1 MRSAAPSGQVEV
13 LDRFAVRESH
23 GLAPDRVGSFSM
35 RQGPDAERALATTS
49 RLLRQRGY
57 RNRTIEVYVQWLR
70 RFLCTHPDIP
80 VEDLTRRHVEQFL
93 SVLTD
98 QRRLAPK
105 SRNQAASALSFFFRE
120 VLGRDD
126 LAGMPRARE
135 PQRIPTVLSHGQVRL
150 VLGHL
155 SGKYRLLGSLMYG
168 TGARLTE
175 CHQLRVKDIDFDLL
189 QIAIR
194 DGKGAKD
201 RWVMLPERLGPAL
214 RRQVSRVKEMHQ
226 EDRRRGGGWSQ
237 LPGALDR
244 KDPRA
249 GYDLAWQF
257 LFPASR
263 WSSDPATSREGRY
276 HLNPSAMQRRM
287 KEAARASGITKPVTC
302 HTLRRSFA
310 TEMLRAGYDARSV
323 QKLMGHKDIRTTMI
337 YVQAITDAGLGT
349 RSPLD
354 RPEDGD

>member
-1 MRSAAPSGQVEV
+1 MYAR
-13 LDRFAVRESH
+13 
-23 GLAPDRVGSFSM
+23 
-35 RQGPDAERALATTS
+35 
-49 RLLRQRGY
+49 
-57 RNRTIEVYVQWLR
+57 WLR
-70 RFLCTHPDIP
+70 RLTDAHPGIP
-80 VEDLTRRHVEQFL
+80 VEDLGRRHVEQFL

-126 LAGMPRARE
+126 LVGMPRARE

-150 VLGHL
+150 VLSHL

-214 RRQVSRVKEMHQ
+214 HRQVSRAKRLHE
-226 EDRRRGGGWSQ
+226 EDRRRGGGWVQ
-237 LPGALDR
+237 LPGALHR
-244 KDPRA
+244 KDPHA
-249 GYDLAWQF
+249 GYDLGWQF
-257 LFPASR
+257 LFPATR
-263 WSSDPATSREGRY
+263 WSHDPATRRKGRY
-276 HLNPSAMQRRM
+276 HLNTTAMQRRM

-310 TEMLRAGYDARSV
+310 TQMLRAGYDARSV
-323 QKLMGHKDIRTTMI
+323 QRLMGHKDIRTTMI
-337 YVQAITDAGLGT
+337 YVQAITDAGLGM

-354 RPEDGD
+354 RPEDRD

>member
-1 MRSAAPSGQVEV
+1 MRTI
-13 LDRFAVRESH
+13 
-23 GLAPDRVGSFSM
+23 PDL
-35 RQGPDAERALATTS
+35 ERALVNS
-49 RLLRQRGY
+49 RRLLRLRGY
-57 RNRTIEVYVQWLR
+57 QNRTVDVYAGWLR
-70 RFLCTHPDIP
+70 RFAEAHPDTA
-80 VEDLTRRHVEQFL
+80 VKDLTRRHVEEFL
-93 SVLTD
+93 SVLTE

-105 SRNQAASALSFFFRE
+105 TRNQAASALAFFFRE

-126 LAGMPRARE
+126 LEGMPRARE

-175 CHQLRVKDIDFDLL
+175 SHQLRVKDIDFDLL

-201 RWVMLPERLGPAL
+201 RWVMLPERLGSAL
-214 RRQVSRVKEMHQ
+214 HRQVSRAKGLHQ
-226 EDRRRGGGWSQ
+226 EDRRRGGGWAQ
-237 LPGALDR
+237 LPGALHR
-244 KDPRA
+244 KDPHA
-249 GYDLAWQF
+249 GYDLGWQF

-263 WSSDPATSREGRY
+263 WSRDPATTRKGRY
-276 HLNPSAMQRRM
+276 HLNPTAMQRQM
-287 KEAARASGITKPVTC
+287 KVAARSSGITKPVTC

-310 TEMLRAGYDARSV
+310 TQMLRSGYDVRSV

-337 YVQAITDAGLGT
+337 YVQAITDAGLGM

-354 RPEDGD
+354 RPEDRD

>member
-1 MRSAAPSGQVEV
+1 MRTNTD
-13 LDRFAVRESH
+13 L
-23 GLAPDRVGSFSM
+23 
-35 RQGPDAERALATTS
+35 ERALVNT
-49 RLLRQRGY
+49 RLLLRLRGY
-57 RNRTIEVYVQWLR
+57 RNRTVDVYAGWLR
-70 RFLCTHPDIP
+70 RFADAHPDTA
-80 VEDLTRRHVEQFL
+80 VKDLTRRHVEEFL

-98 QRRLAPK
+98 QQRLAPK
-105 SRNQAASALSFFFRE
+105 SRNQAASALAFFFRE
-120 VLGRDD
+120 VLGRED
-126 LAGMPRARE
+126 LEGMPRARE

-150 VLGHL
+150 VLSHL

-175 CHQLRVKDIDFDLL
+175 SHQLRVKDIDFDLL

-214 RRQVSRVKEMHQ
+214 HRQVSRAEGLHE
-226 EDRRRGGGWSQ
+226 EDRRRGGGWAQ
-237 LPGALDR
+237 LPGALHR
-244 KDPRA
+244 KDPHA
-249 GYDLAWQF
+249 GYDLGWQF

-263 WSSDPATSREGRY
+263 WSRDPATTRKGRY
-276 HLNPSAMQRRM
+276 HLNPTAMQRQM
-287 KEAARASGITKPVTC
+287 KVAARSSGITKPVTC

-310 TEMLRAGYDARSV
+310 TQMLRSGYDVRSV
-323 QKLMGHKDIRTTMI
+323 QKLMGHRDIRTTMI
-337 YVQAITDAGLGT
+337 YVQAITDAGLGM

>member
-1 MRSAAPSGQVEV
+1 MANHKSEAGLSLEAIERPLLRRCRIASLSQGPMVWPRIGWNRSACAKDPMPSEPSPP
-13 LDRFAVRESH
+13 LPASCDRGV
-23 GLAPDRVGSFSM
+23 
-35 RQGPDAERALATTS
+35 T
-49 RLLRQRGY
+49 
-57 RNRTIEVYVQWLR
+57 
-70 RFLCTHPDIP
+70 
-80 VEDLTRRHVEQFL
+80 
-93 SVLTD
+93 
-98 QRRLAPK
+98 
-105 SRNQAASALSFFFRE
+105 
-120 VLGRDD
+120 
-126 LAGMPRARE
+126 

-189 QIAIR
+189 QIGIR

-276 HLNPSAMQRRM
+276 HLNPTAMQRRM

-337 YVQAITDAGLGT
+337 YVQAITDAGLGM

>member
-1 MRSAAPSGQVEV
+1 MRPAPHVE
-13 LDRFAVRESH
+13 L
-23 GLAPDRVGSFSM
+23 
-35 RQGPDAERALATTS
+35 ALATTG

-57 RNRTIEVYVQWLR
+57 RNRTIEVYVGWLR
-70 RFLCTHPDIP
+70 RFADAHPGIP
-80 VEDLTRRHVEQFL
+80 VEDLTRRHVEGFL
-93 SVLTD
+93 SLLTD

-105 SRNQAASALSFFFRE
+105 TRNQAASALSFFFRE

-135 PQRIPTVLSHGQVRL
+135 PQHIPTVLSHGQVRL
-150 VLGHL
+150 VLSHL

-168 TGARLTE
+168 TGARLSE
-175 CHQLRVKDIDFDLL
+175 SHQLRVKDLDFDLF

-214 RRQVSRVKEMHQ
+214 RRQVSRVKELHQ
-226 EDRRRGGGWSQ
+226 DDRHRGGGWAQ

-244 KDPRA
+244 KDPQA

-263 WSSDPATSREGRY
+263 WSHDSATNRMGRY
-276 HLNPSAMQRRM
+276 HLNPTAMQRRM
-287 KEAARASGITKPVTC
+287 KQAARASGITKPVTC

-310 TEMLRAGYDARSV
+310 TQMLRAGYDARSV
-323 QKLMGHKDIRTTMI
+323 QRLMGHKDIRTTMV
-337 YVQAITDAGLGT
+337 YVQSITDAGLGM

-354 RPEDGD
+354 RPDDED